1 MCKNLIC
8 VCIFGKS
15 LNTFQ
20 NFQKSLY
27 EKYKFTT
34 LYFSKTPLKKFF
46 RRPAAGDLDKPGR
59 NNPVGLV
66 AGNHTGLFWLDG
78 GRAAEGRPKKIFGGV
93 SDFSKSILEFWLCIF
108 QKYIVYYN
116 IFILHLFSFKMTFIH
131 KNNIL
136 RFYFFI
142 KFWTKFSTF
151 TIV

>member
-66 AGNHTGLFWLDG
+66 AGNHTGLFYSEILKIIK
-78 GRAAEGRPKKIFGGV
+78 GREGARGNRRFPDSRPAAGDLGKPGRIT
-93 SDFSKSILEFWLCIF
+93 L
-108 QKYIVYYN
+108 
-116 IFILHLFSFKMTFIH
+116 
-131 KNNIL
+131 
-136 RFYFFI
+136 
-142 KFWTKFSTF
+142 
-151 TIV
+151 